1 MRFVL
6 TGGTVFNR
14 GKLAKAD
21 ICIGDGLIVPFSA
34 FDGGLPHRVINISNC
49 IIVAEY
55 TIGFKDLPIK
65 ITIDL
70 NGASQLRI
78 ERESGSTQTG
88 FADIVVK

>member
-1 MRFVL
+1 MNQDNYLSMVM
-6 TGGTVFNR
+6 GHIDGIGYAYKTVTIY
-14 GKLAKAD
+14 L
-21 ICIGDGLIVPFSA
+21 DG
-34 FDGGLPHRVINISNC
+34 